1 MQPTTLT
8 KSTTTPAAALW
19 NNRHQIVET
28 RDRLKALW
36 EAVDWQN
43 DLMAYQWIQ
52 WYAMTLEFKPD
63 LIIELGRGLGNST
76 CVFTEAANQL
86 GNCRVL
92 SLCIS
97 QDWDARTKPRISEV
111 VPPNWFDPLDAR
123 TTDILRTDVGEMVGN
138 SQRILVL
145 WDAHGFEIAGYVLGA
160 MMPVLQH
167 RTHLVIMHDISD
179 ARYISPEY
187 MGYQGQEIWH
197 GGNCNAER
205 LVLGH
210 FNSAVEQAIAILDFT
225 SRNGLELHSSDHSL
239 HTELNEQQALE
250 LQQLLG
256 DPLFSRNG
264 HWFWFSVNEK
274 ATGEPVHFPK
284 FVPPAPPQPTAFSF
298 TPSNDEAV
306 LKQQLQQA
314 QSHIHHLTARIAAME
329 SSKFWKIR
337 TAWAKLKQ
345 SLGLG
350 GGD

>member
-1 MQPTTLT
+1 MQPTILT
-8 KSTTTPAAALW
+8 KPTTTPAAAIW
-19 NNRHQIVET
+19 NHRQHIVDS

-76 CVFTEAANQL
+76 CVFTEAANHL
-86 GNCRVL
+86 GNCRVV

-97 QDWDARTKPRISEV
+97 DAWDTQTKPRVEKV
-111 VPPNWFDPLDAR
+111 VPPDWFKPLDAR
-123 TTDILRTDVGEMVGN
+123 TADILKTDVKEMVGN
-138 SQRILVL
+138 SKRVLVL

-160 MMPVLQH
+160 MLPVLQH
-167 RTHLVIMHDISD
+167 NPHLVIMHDISD
-179 ARYISPEY
+179 ARYLSPEF

-210 FNSAVEQAIAILDFT
+210 FNSAVEQAIAIFDFT
-225 SRNGLELHSSDHSL
+225 SRNGLDLHSSDHNL
-239 HTELNEQQALE
+239 HTELSEQQATE

-256 DPLFSRNG
+256 DDLFSRSG
-264 HWFWFSVNEK
+264 HWFWFSLNEK
-274 ATGEPVHFPK
+274 AAGEPLHFPK
-284 FVPPAPPQPTAFSF
+284 FVPPLPPQPTIPVFV
-298 TPSNDEAV
+298 PSDDQSE

-314 QSHIHHLTARIAAME
+314 QVEINRLAARIAAME

-337 TAWAKLKQ
+337 TAWSNLKQ
-345 SLGLG
+345 SVGLG
-350 GGD
+350 KG